1 MTEKAHENQPED
13 NLELEM
19 VAFEGSEKPAN
30 DNGVESKVLDD
41 PDFQKLHAVAGHL
54 EEIKDD
60 ETFKREAY
68 KFADGFAKVLEDK
81 NGYIHKAYK
90 MMRKGWNKLGHGAQK
105 AILLGEEHIPI
116 APSVATTLIEAGLL
130 HYHGD
135 PSPEARDN
143 RLKESKEWNEK
154 KEKWG
159 TRIAAVFAPEIIEFM
174 PVIELIQ
181 RFKSAKADVLE
192 IIRHRLDAIHIEEE
206 THGKEGKVMDK
217 AA

>member
-1 MTEKAHENQPED
+1 MSDKAHENRANEPMEFH
-13 NLELEM
+13 E
-19 VAFEGSEKPAN
+19 VSFEGSEKAAN
-30 DNGVESKVLDD
+30 DNGVESKVMDD

-54 EEIKDD
+54 EEVKDD

-68 KFADGFAKVLEDK
+68 KFADSLAKVLEDK

-90 MMRKGWNKLGHGAQK
+90 MLRKGWNKLGHGAQK

-130 HYHGD
+130 HYNGD
-135 PSPEARDN
+135 PSPEARDK

-181 RFKSAKADVLE
+181 RFKSAKSDVLE
-192 IIRHRLDAIHIEEE
+192 IIRHRLDALRIEEE
-206 THGKEGKVMDK
+206 TQGREGKVMDK